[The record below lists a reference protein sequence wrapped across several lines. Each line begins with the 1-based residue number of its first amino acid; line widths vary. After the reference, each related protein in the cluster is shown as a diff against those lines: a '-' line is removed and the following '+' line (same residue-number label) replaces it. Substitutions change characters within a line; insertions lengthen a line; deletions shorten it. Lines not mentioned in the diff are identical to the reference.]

1 MMFHLL
7 WAVEG
12 LLFTLQNWMD
22 NSGPNEIS
30 EFFFVMIRCAQGSPE
45 EEKKKEVGECL
56 MKRNSGRHR
65 VFVNLERPST
75 IVATQ
80 ARIGMRSRGAIEHNR
95 FRAFWGEAR
104 MSGTTLGARP

>member
-1 MMFHLL
+1 MVFHLH

-30 EFFFVMIRCAQGSPE
+30 EFFFVMVRCAQGSPE
-45 EEKKKEVGECL
+45 EKKEVGECL
-56 MKRNSGRHR
+56 MKRNSRRHR

-80 ARIGMRSRGAIEHNR
+80 ARIGMRSRGAFAHNC
-95 FRAFWGEAR
+95 FRAFWGDAR
-104 MSGTTLGARP
+104 RSGTTLGARP